1 MALDSGSSPTVQSI
15 SWGQGALCWSLLG
28 VGRGPRTW
36 DVACPRCPA
45 LRPRKGVCSGLG
57 STRRHVEVL
66 AHGPVT
72 VALGGCVI
80 RGDRLRRGHQGGS
93 APARG
98 PHGRRRGRMKT
109 EAAGAGH
116 VRVEAGTAGLQAAS
130 GAPSPHPC
138 FPQAQPAFLRGQGR
152 GALSPSGRRCWR
164 TGRAVWRKSSKPL
177 GPPVRG

>member
-1 MALDSGSSPTVQSI
+1 MTLDSGSLPTVQSI

-28 VGRGPRTW
+28 VGRGTRTW
-36 DVACPRCPA
+36 DVACPGCPA
-45 LRPRKGVCSGLG
+45 LRPRKCVCSELG
-57 STRRHVEVL
+57 STRRRVEVL

-80 RGDRLRRGHQGGS
+80 RGDRLRRGPQGGS
-93 APARG
+93 APVRG
-98 PHGRRRGRMKT
+98 PHGRRRGCLKT

-138 FPQAQPAFLRGQGR
+138 FPQAPACLPAGTGR
-152 GALSPSGRRCWR
+152 GALSPSGRRCWG
-164 TGRAVWRKSSKPL
+164 TGRAVWRKPSKPL
-177 GPPVRG
+177 GPPVHG